1 MQNQHLSLALALLLW
16 SVKQASAL
24 ADHEVEE
31 REAALPI
38 ALLCAAYST
47 EIGLKGIL
55 QSQHKAAEGHDLGAM
70 YRQLPQAV
78 QSSIL
83 ARGGFS
89 ESELQERLDDFS
101 TSCAA
106 LGSLCRGHGTDIA
119 VTFLQ
124 RLAGAVHTELEER
137 IRTAEPGRLAL

>member
-1 MQNQHLSLALALLLW
+1 MHDQHLSLALALLLW
-16 SVKQASAL
+16 SVKRASAL
-24 ADHEVEE
+24 ADHEAGE

-55 QSQHKAAEGHDLGAM
+55 QSQHKTAEGHDLGAM

-78 QSSIL
+78 QWSIL

-89 ESELQERLDDFS
+89 ETELHGRLDNLS
-101 TSCAA
+101 TSCEA
-106 LGSLCRGHGTDIA
+106 LGTMCCGHGIDIA

-137 IRTAEPGRLAL
+137 IRTAGPGRLPL